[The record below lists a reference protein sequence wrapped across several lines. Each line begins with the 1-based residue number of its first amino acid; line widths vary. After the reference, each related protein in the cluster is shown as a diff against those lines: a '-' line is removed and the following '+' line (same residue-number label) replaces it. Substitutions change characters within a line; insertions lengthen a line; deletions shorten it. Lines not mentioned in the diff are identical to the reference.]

1 MAELSYRPWRD
12 GDDLTLREIW
22 GDAESAAAGQFR
34 AALAPE
40 SDSGPWRRTVVAEDQ
55 GIPVAAAVVYS
66 TTLHPARLWAYV
78 EVAKDHRRAG
88 VGATLVTMLR
98 SEADGALAAGL
109 VGTTALRT
117 KVAPGTSGAAFAA
130 ALGLP
135 VLQRNRVVEVGPGA
149 LKLPVFGE
157 GTEAE
162 ATARVQDLATG
173 SVELTDVVGRYYE
186 AVNQW
191 DPTGPLTPG
200 AVQRMFLDDL
210 TGAHGALVL
219 RAEPASAFGE
229 SVQPSRKGR
238 IEAFAVSYS
247 QGAGATDAPAAAAPA
262 SEVFLG
268 VEPSL
273 ERDAAV
279 RAVYDLLALIAHQYP
294 VLLELDDSMEAVAA
308 VVNPMIE
315 VGAAKVRG
323 TETLVVGE

>member
-1 MAELSYRPWRD
+1 MAELTYRPWRD
-12 GDDLTLREIW
+12 GDDLALREIW

-40 SDSGPWRRTVVAEDQ
+40 QDANPWRRTIVAEDQ
-55 GIPVAAAVVYS
+55 GIPVAAAVAYS

-78 EVAKDHRRAG
+78 EVAKDHRRSG
-88 VGATLVTMLR
+88 LGATLVTMLR
-98 SEADGALAAGL
+98 READGALAAGL
-109 VGTTALRT
+109 VSTTALRT
-117 KVAPGTSGAAFAA
+117 KVAPGTSGAGFAEA
-130 ALGLP
+130 MGLAT
-135 VLQRNRVVEVGPGA
+135 LQRNRVVEVRPGA
-149 LKLPVFGE
+149 LKLPVFGD

-162 ATARVQDLATG
+162 AAARAQDLATG
-173 SVELTDVVGRYYE
+173 SVELTDVVARYYE
-186 AVNQW
+186 SVNQW
-191 DPTGPLTPG
+191 DPTGPLSPG

-219 RAEPASAFGE
+219 RAEPASAFGAGMA
-229 SVQPSRKGR
+229 PSKKGR

-247 QGAGATDAPAAAAPA
+247 QGPGSPDTPAAAVPA

-268 VEPSL
+268 VEPKL
-273 ERDAAV
+273 ARDQAV
-279 RAVYDLLALIAHQYP
+279 QAVYDLLALITHQYP

-315 VGAAKVRG
+315 VGAARVRG

>member
-1 MAELSYRPWRD
+1 MAGLLFRPWRD

-22 GDAESAAAGQFR
+22 GDAESAPAGQFR
-34 AALAPE
+34 AALAP
-40 SDSGPWRRTVVAEDQ
+40 DQDAGPWRRTIVAEDQ
-55 GIPVAAAVVYS
+55 GIPVAAGVVYS
-66 TTLHPARLWAYV
+66 TALHPARLWAYV
-78 EVAKDHRRAG
+78 EVARDHRRAG
-88 VGATLVTMLR
+88 VGATLIGMLR
-98 SEADGALAAGL
+98 REASGALAAGL
-109 VGTTALRT
+109 AGTTALRT
-117 KVAPGTSGAAFAA
+117 KVAPGTPGAEFARA
-130 ALGLP
+130 CGLT

-162 ATARVQDLATG
+162 AAARVQDLATG

-186 AVNQW
+186 AVNEW

-219 RAEPASAFGE
+219 RAATSSAFGG
-229 SVQPSRKGR
+229 SVQPGRKGR

-247 QGAGATDAPAAAAPA
+247 QGPGAPGAPDAAAPA

-268 VEPSL
+268 VEPAL
-273 ERDAAV
+273 ARDAAV
-279 RAVYDLLALIAHQYP
+279 RAVYDLLALITHQYP

-308 VVNPMIE
+308 VVNPLIE
-315 VGAAKVRG
+315 VGAAEVRG

>member
-1 MAELSYRPWRD
+1 MAELTYRPWRD

-22 GDAESAAAGQFR
+22 GDAESSAAGAFR

-40 SDSGPWRRTVVAEDQ
+40 SEANPWRRTIVAEDQ
-55 GIPVAAAVVYS
+55 GIPVAAGVVYS
-66 TTLHPARLWAYV
+66 TALHPGRLWAYV
-78 EVAKDHRRAG
+78 EVARDHRLAG
-88 VGATLVTMLR
+88 VGATLATMLR
-98 SEADGALAAGL
+98 READGALAAGL

-117 KVAPGTSGAAFAA
+117 KVAPGTSGADFAA
-130 ALGLP
+130 AMGLS

-186 AVNQW
+186 SVNRW
-191 DPTGPLTPG
+191 DPTGPLSPG

-219 RAEPASAFGE
+219 RAEPSSAFGAD
-229 SVQPSRKGR
+229 VQPSRKGR

-247 QGAGATDAPAAAAPA
+247 QGHVTPEEPAAAAPA

-268 VEPSL
+268 VEPKL
-273 ERDAAV
+273 PHEEAV
-279 RAVYDLLALIAHQYP
+279 RAVYDLLALITHQYP

-308 VVNPMIE
+308 VLNPMIE

-323 TETLVVGE
+323 TETLVAGE

>member
-1 MAELSYRPWRD
+1 MAELSYRPWHD
-12 GDDLTLREIW
+12 GDDLALREIW
-22 GDAESAAAGQFR
+22 GDAESAAAGAFR

-40 SDSGPWRRTVVAEDQ
+40 QDTNPWRRTIVAEDQ
-55 GIPVAAAVVYS
+55 GVPVAAAVVYS
-66 TTLHPARLWAYV
+66 TTLHPARLWAFV
-78 EVAKDHRRAG
+78 EVAKDHRRLG
-88 VGATLVTMLR
+88 LGATLVTMLR
-98 SEADGALAAGL
+98 READGALAAGL

-117 KVAPGTSGAAFAA
+117 KVAPGTSGACFAEA
-130 ALGLP
+130 MGSAT
-135 VLQRNRVVEVGPGA
+135 LQRNRVVEVRPGA

-162 ATARVQDLATG
+162 AAARVQDLATG

-186 AVNQW
+186 SVNQW
-191 DPTGPLTPG
+191 DPTGPLSPG

-219 RAEPASAFGE
+219 RAEPGSALGAE
-229 SVQPSRKGR
+229 APPGKKGR

-247 QGAGATDAPAAAAPA
+247 QGPGSPDTPADAAPA

-268 VEPSL
+268 VEPKL
-273 ERDAAV
+273 ARGQAIQ
-279 RAVYDLLALIAHQYP
+279 AVYDLLALITHQYP
-294 VLLELDDSMEAVAA
+294 VLLELDDSMEALAA

-315 VGAAKVRG
+315 VGAATVRG

>member
-1 MAELSYRPWRD
+1 MAALDFRPWRD
-12 GDDLTLREIW
+12 GDDLALNEIW
-22 GDAESAAAGQFR
+22 GDADSAAAGQFR
-34 AALAPE
+34 AALAPGQ
-40 SDSGPWRRTVVAEDQ
+40 DAKPWRRTIVAEDQ
-55 GIPVAAAVVYS
+55 GIPVAAGVVYS
-66 TTLHPARLWAYV
+66 TTLHPQRLWAYV
-78 EVAKDHRRAG
+78 EVAADHRRAG
-88 VGATLVTMLR
+88 LGATLATMLR
-98 SEADGALAAGL
+98 READGAVAAGL

-117 KVAPGTSGAAFAA
+117 KVAPGTSGAGFAEA
-130 ALGLP
+130 MGLA

-149 LKLPVFGE
+149 LKLPVFGS

-186 AVNQW
+186 AVNRW

-219 RAEPASAFGE
+219 RAEPDGAPGVAAVG
-229 SVQPSRKGR
+229 KGR

-247 QGAGATDAPAAAAPA
+247 QGPVSPDSPVSASPA

-268 VEPSL
+268 VEPAL
-273 ERDAAV
+273 AGEDAV
-279 RAVYDLLALIAHQYP
+279 RAVYDLLALITHQYP
-294 VLLELDDSMEAVAA
+294 VLLELHDSMEAVAA

-315 VGAAKVRG
+315 VGAATLRG
-323 TETLVVGE
+323 DETLVLGE

>member
-1 MAELSYRPWRD
+1 MAELSFRPWQE
-12 GDDLTLREIW
+12 GDDLTLRQIW
-22 GDAESAAAGQFR
+22 GDAESAAAGAFR

-40 SDSGPWRRTVVAEDQ
+40 SEASPWRRTIVAQDQ
-55 GIPVAAAVVYS
+55 GIPVAAGVVYS
-66 TTLHPARLWAYV
+66 TALHPQRLWVFV

-98 SEADGALAAGL
+98 REAEGALAAGL
-109 VGTTALRT
+109 VSTTALRT
-117 KVAPGTSGAAFAA
+117 KVAPDTSGAAFAA
-130 ALGLP
+130 AMGLG
-135 VLQRNRVVEVGPGA
+135 VLQRNRVVEVAPGA
-149 LKLPVFGE
+149 LKLPAFGE

-186 AVNQW
+186 SVNTW
-191 DPTGPLTPG
+191 DPTGPLSPG

-219 RAEPASAFGE
+219 RAEPSSAFGAT
-229 SVQPSRKGR
+229 VQPSKKGR
-238 IEAFAVSYS
+238 IEAFAISYS
-247 QGAGATDAPAAAAPA
+247 QGHLPSEDGAPASTA

-268 VEPSL
+268 VEPKLSH
-273 ERDAAV
+273 EDAI
-279 RAVYDLLALIAHQYP
+279 RAVYDLLALITHQYP
-294 VLLELDDSMEAVAA
+294 VLLELDDSMAALAA
-308 VVNPMIE
+308 VVDPMIE

>member
-1 MAELSYRPWRD
+1 MAELSFRPWRD
-12 GDDLTLREIW
+12 GDDLALREIW
-22 GDAESAAAGQFR
+22 GDAESAAAGAFR

-40 SDSGPWRRTVVAEDQ
+40 SDRGPWRRTIVAEDQ

-78 EVAKDHRRAG
+78 EVATDHRRAG
-88 VGATLVTMLR
+88 VGATLLTMLR
-98 SEADGALAAGL
+98 AEAAAAVASGLA
-109 VGTTALRT
+109 GTTALRT
-117 KVAPGTSGAAFAA
+117 KVAPGTSGASFASA
-130 ALGLP
+130 MGLAR
-135 VLQRNRVVEVGPGA
+135 LQRNRVVEVGPGA
-149 LKLPVFGE
+149 LKLPVFGS
-157 GTEAE
+157 GTEEE

-173 SVELTDVVGRYYE
+173 SVELTDIVGRYYE

-191 DPTGPLTPG
+191 DPTGTLSPG
-200 AVQRMFLDDL
+200 TVQRMFLDDL

-219 RAEPASAFGE
+219 RAEPASAFG
-229 SVQPSRKGR
+229 SDVQPSRKGR

-247 QGAGATDAPAAAAPA
+247 QGHVVPGEPDAPAQA

-273 ERDAAV
+273 GHDAAV
-279 RAVYDLLALIAHQYP
+279 QAVYDLLALITHQYP
-294 VLLELDDSMEAVAA
+294 VLLELDDSMEALAA

-323 TETLVVGE
+323 DETFVVGE

>member
-1 MAELSYRPWRD
+1 MAELSYRAWRD

-22 GDAESAAAGQFR
+22 GDADSSAAGQFR

-40 SDSGPWRRTVVAEDQ
+40 SDARPWRRTIVAEDQ

-66 TTLHPARLWAYV
+66 TTLHPQRLWAYV
-78 EVAKDHRRAG
+78 EVAKDHRRTG

-98 SEADGALAAGL
+98 READGALAAGL
-109 VGTTALRT
+109 VSTTALRT
-117 KVAPGTSGAAFAA
+117 KVAPGTSGAAFAESM
-130 ALGLP
+130 GLT

-149 LKLPVFGE
+149 LNLPAFGE

-162 ATARVQDLATG
+162 AAARVQDLATG

-186 AVNQW
+186 SVNQW
-191 DPTGPLTPG
+191 DPTGPLSPG

-219 RAEPASAFGE
+219 RAEAASAFGAE
-229 SVQPSRKGR
+229 VAPSKKGR

-247 QGAGATDAPAAAAPA
+247 QGHISPEEPAAASA

-268 VEPSL
+268 VEPRLSH
-273 ERDAAV
+273 EDAV
-279 RAVYDLLALIAHQYP
+279 RAVYDLLALITHQYP
-294 VLLELDDSMEAVAA
+294 VLLEIDDAMEALAA
-308 VVNPMIE
+308 VVDPMIE
-315 VGAAKVRG
+315 VGVAKVRG